1 MIKENFNNVDINF
14 GTIEKQYSGAISE
27 NYGNVGTIGESA
39 SIEKLYDGTI
49 TENSGNVVIYP
60 APEGILTTVRI
71 VSNKKSVRIE
81 ADPNGKSSVVI
92 DKNESGA
99 TLYVCEGAE
108 CTVIDNAGTIE
119 IEAGGV
125 CNIKGANSGV
135 VTGET
140 TNPGEGY
147 DCRLIFDN
155 VDISDITFVD
165 FFKKDGDN
173 IYVMNEGPDRNL
185 ILSYDMNKYYYPEAV
200 EINGLM
206 CIEIKNSDYSIL
218 DDANHTFTLHFH
230 TMGEYVHSSGEKH
243 KRKCGGNWNGSECTA
258 TFYEESCS
266 LIPATCTNKAK
277 CEKCGTEYGSMEPH
291 SYTWERG
298 DGKHKQVCSQ
308 CGDIMNS
315 GDCSFGEWIIDSEA
329 KVGVEGQKHRVCSVC
344 NGVENATIP
353 AKTDSGNKKNDKRQG
368 GNEQDTTPTKE
379 DDLPVINPAAEDVV
393 KNANPAKKS
402 TAQAVKTPSK
412 NDVIQKEDSA
422 DTDVSGETENNS
434 DGRDEEPQT
443 VDSVDTASDSE
454 AAVDDSESSEQA
466 MAEIED
472 TGNAETLSVSGDSK
486 IGLIVG
492 IAACATAAATIGFVI
507 LSRKRGHKNLK

>member
-1 MIKENFNNVDINF
+1 MIKENFNNVDKNV
-14 GTIEKQYSGAISE
+14 GTIEKQYSGTISE
-27 NYGNVGTIGESA
+27 NYGNVGTIGQSA
-39 SIEKLYDGTI
+39 SIANLYDGTI

-81 ADPNGKSSVVI
+81 ADTNGTSSVVI

-119 IEAGGV
+119 IEAGGI
-125 CNIKGANSGV
+125 CNIKGANSGN

-147 DCRLIFDN
+147 DYRLIFDN

-165 FFKKDGDN
+165 FFKKYEDN

-185 ILSYDMNKYYYPEAV
+185 ILSYDTNKYYYPEAV

-206 CIEIKNSDYSIL
+206 CIEIKDSDYSIL

-230 TMGEYVHSSGEKH
+230 TIGEYVHSSGEKH
-243 KRKCGGNWNGSECTA
+243 KRKCGGNWKGSECTA
-258 TFYEESCS
+258 TF
-266 LIPATCTNKAK
+266 
-277 CEKCGTEYGSMEPH
+277 CEEPH
-291 SYTWERG
+291 SYTWEMG

-308 CGDIMNS
+308 CGDIKNS

-353 AKTDSGNKKNDKRQG
+353 AKTDSGNKENDKGQG

-379 DDLPVINPAAEDVV
+379 DDVPVINPATEDVV
-393 KNANPAKKS
+393 KNANPPKRS
-402 TAQAVKTPSK
+402 TAQAVRTPSE
-412 NDVIQKEDSA
+412 NDVIQKEDSV
-422 DTDVSGETENNS
+422 DTGVAGNTENNL

-443 VDSVDTASDSE
+443 VDSADTVSDSKAAADDSE
-454 AAVDDSESSEQA
+454 ASEQA
-466 MAEIED
+466 MAEIEN
-472 TGNAETLSVSGDSK
+472 TGNNETLSASGDSK
-486 IGLIVG
+486 IRLIVG
-492 IAACATAAATIGFVI
+492 IAACATAAVTTGFVI